1 MTTITQSR
9 ALLGDPSTGG
19 NRIWS
24 VVRLNWINRWTVL
37 YIPAMIL
44 GFIFLINVLIWW
56 IVFLSTSPDE
66 LASALA
72 GTEYSGA
79 STYIFVYLMV
89 VAIQA
94 VNATFAYALGMSV
107 SRREFFLGTAAALV
121 LLTATWGGILT
132 VLSFLEEWTNGWG
145 FGGHLFTA
153 VYFGSG
159 AVWERF
165 FTFGAGFL
173 FFAFTGILWG
183 TIYLRWRAYG
193 LYVAGAVSAIL
204 VIGVLALVGLTDSWV
219 LVGEWFVAAGP
230 TGVVACLL
238 VPTAVNVVIGY
249 LLLTRS
255 TPKT

>member
-56 IVFLSTSPDE
+56 IVFLSTTPE
-66 LASALA
+66 ERVSALA

-79 STYIFVYLMV
+79 STYIFVYVMV
-89 VAIQA
+89 IAIQA
-94 VNATFAYALGMSV
+94 VNATFAFALGMSV
-107 SRREFFLGTAAALV
+107 SRREFFLGTSAALA
-121 LLTATWGGILT
+121 LLTVTWGGILT
-132 VLSFLEEWTNGWG
+132 VLSYLEEWTGGWG
-145 FGGHLFTA
+145 FGGHIFTA

-159 AVWERF
+159 DLWERL
-165 FTFGAGFL
+165 FTFAAGFL

-183 TIYLRWRAYG
+183 TVYLRWRAYG
-193 LYVAGAVSAIL
+193 LYVAGALSIIL
-204 VIGVLALVGLTDSWV
+204 AIGVLALIGFTESWV
-219 LVGEWFVAAGP
+219 QVGEWFVAAGP
-230 TGVVACLL
+230 TGVVAWLL
-238 VPTAVNVVIGY
+238 VPTVCNAVIGY

-255 TPKT
+255 TPKS